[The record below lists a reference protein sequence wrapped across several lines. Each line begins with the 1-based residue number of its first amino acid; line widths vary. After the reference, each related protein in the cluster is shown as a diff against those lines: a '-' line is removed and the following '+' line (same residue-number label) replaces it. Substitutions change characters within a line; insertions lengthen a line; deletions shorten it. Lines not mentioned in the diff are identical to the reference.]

1 MGIAAALSEGR
12 VVSIHIAPKGGAP
25 TRSVDSVRAVV
36 GKGLEGDR
44 YFAFSGTFSKKG
56 GPEREVTLIE
66 SEAVEAAARDLDLKV
81 DAGAIRRNLVTRG
94 VALNHLV
101 GREFRVGAARL
112 KGIRLGEPCDH
123 MEALSG
129 VPGIRK
135 ALVHR
140 GGLRAEILEGGLVRV
155 GDIVV
160 AD

>member
-1 MGIAAALSEGR
+1 
-12 VVSIHIAPKGGAP
+12 
-25 TRSVDSVRAVV
+25 
-36 GKGLEGDR
+36 
-44 YFAFSGTFSKKG
+44 
-56 GPEREVTLIE
+56 
-66 SEAVEAAARDLDLKV
+66 LDLKV